1 MWADEHPPRVTEAE
15 WVQARVLLLSC
26 VDDRRE
32 IGTKMQK
39 AENAYI
45 TEDADNTGMCGRQF
59 AELAAAYLN
68 GESLKSIA
76 KKEDGTRVD
85 LYARIGALKDRLGN
99 RNFYP
104 GRQFDGS
111 ALTAFKTLQNK
122 GNEACHV
129 GAFGHANKP
138 VVIDAM
144 YTLARFLEPDTIF
157 RVSAG
162 SSSLSVFEDVLVE
175 MFKEFMITEDTQRVL
190 SAQGTCYR
198 SHEVL
203 IGLYISSMSLH
214 ILTLTHH
221 AYTPPWTS
229 TTLSTYLSMKATNT
243 WQASWMKHRLMTLN
257 CSVYHLL
264 LLSASLR
271 EVCPGAKNSF
281 WAKKKKK
288 QQQQQQ

>member
-45 TEDADNTGMCGRQF
+45 TEDADNTGVSGRQF

-111 ALTAFKTLQNK
+111 ALTAFKILQNK
-122 GNEACHV
+122 GNEACHA

-138 VVIDAM
+138 EVIDAM

-162 SSSLSVFEDVLVE
+162 SPSLSVFEDVLVE
-175 MFKEFMITEDTQRVL
+175 MFKEFKITEDTQRVL

-198 SHEVL
+198 S
-203 IGLYISSMSLH
+203 
-214 ILTLTHH
+214 
-221 AYTPPWTS
+221 
-229 TTLSTYLSMKATNT
+229 MK
-243 WQASWMKHRLMTLN
+243 S
-257 CSVYHLL
+257 
-264 LLSASLR
+264 
-271 EVCPGAKNSF
+271 
-281 WAKKKKK
+281 
-288 QQQQQQ
+288 